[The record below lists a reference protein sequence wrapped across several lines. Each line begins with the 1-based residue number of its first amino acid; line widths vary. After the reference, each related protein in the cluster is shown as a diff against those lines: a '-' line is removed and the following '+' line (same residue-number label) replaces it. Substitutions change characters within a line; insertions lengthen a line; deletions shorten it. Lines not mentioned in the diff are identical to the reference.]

1 MADYRDRLYEAYAT
15 THAGTSSATASRL
28 SFRRDILPHLPA
40 STNARIVDLGCG
52 QGQLVQQLLLHG
64 YTNSWGVDISTEQ
77 VSLAH
82 ASGINQVVH
91 GDFKEAFEGES
102 LDVVTATDFFEH
114 LTRSEILEALDH
126 VYAALRPSG
135 VLILRVPNA
144 VSPFGGNYRYGDMTH
159 ETFFTSRSIR
169 QLAAAAKFDQAQCV
183 QCAPPV
189 HGAASFARL
198 VIWRCVSAVMKTILA
213 AETGQLRGH
222 LVTQNIV
229 GVLRKRATER
239 TPA

>member
-15 THAGTSSATASRL
+15 THAGTSGELASRL
-28 SFRRDILPHLPA
+28 SFRRDILPHLPPN
-40 STNARIVDLGCG
+40 TNARIVDLGCG
-52 QGQLVQQLLLHG
+52 QGQLVRQLLLHG
-64 YTNSWGVDISTEQ
+64 YANARGIDISTEQ
-77 VSLAH
+77 VDLAH
-82 ASGINQVVH
+82 AAGIHQVEH
-91 GDFKEAFEGES
+91 ADFKAAFDGSS

-126 VYAALRPSG
+126 VFEALKPSG
-135 VLILRVPNA
+135 VLIMRVPNA

-159 ETFFTSRSIR
+159 ETFFTARSVR
-169 QLAAAAKFDQAQCV
+169 QLAAAASFESAQCM

-189 HGAASFARL
+189 HGLASFIRL
-198 VIWRCVSAVMKTILA
+198 AIWRCVSGAMKIILA

-229 GVLRKRATER
+229 GVLRKGATEMS
-239 TPA
+239 PA